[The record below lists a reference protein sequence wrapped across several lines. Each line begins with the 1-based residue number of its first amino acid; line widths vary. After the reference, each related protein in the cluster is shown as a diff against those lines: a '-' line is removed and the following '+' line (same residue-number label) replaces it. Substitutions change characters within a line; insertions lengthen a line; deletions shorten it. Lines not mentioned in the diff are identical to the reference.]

1 MGEWLKPHASKA
13 CIRGTVSGVRIP
25 LSPPIID
32 LILPPLFRSALIG
45 VRSAANK
52 TCLCGS
58 ASLNP
63 FNGCSESHN
72 LVRANIINALFTIYY
87 GRNMLQMYSK
97 IFHLDSYCYAAM
109 LRCRVSF
116 LRLEV

>member
-32 LILPPLFRSALIG
+32 LTLPPLFRSALIG

-58 ASLNP
+58 AY
-63 FNGCSESHN
+63 N

-97 IFHLDSYCYAAM
+97 IFHLDSYYYAAM
-109 LRCRVSF
+109 LRCRVTF